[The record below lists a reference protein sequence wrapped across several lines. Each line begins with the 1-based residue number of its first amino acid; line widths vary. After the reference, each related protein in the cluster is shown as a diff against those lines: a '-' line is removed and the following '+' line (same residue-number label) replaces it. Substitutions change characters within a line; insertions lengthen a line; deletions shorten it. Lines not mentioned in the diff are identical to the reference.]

1 MQKTTLVLVLI
12 ALGLGGYVYFYEIR
26 SPSQEKIATESQQ
39 SLFSFTEE
47 DVQRLEIEKETGE
60 TFEFVR
66 LETTASSWRM
76 KRPEGAPAEEGV
88 IVFLLDL
95 LVKESSSKT
104 FTVEANQ
111 LENYGLDNPLA
122 TINVELQD
130 QIKHQVLL
138 GNPTFDEK
146 QIYAQINPEDGETQ
160 EISILPIDFQYAV
173 ERSLS
178 EWKQSPPAEE
188 QETPESDLPSP
199 PGVDSNS
206 SPSPPEEEE

>member
-26 SPSQEKIATESQQ
+26 SPSQEEIATKSQQ

-76 KRPEGAPAEEGV
+76 KRPEGAPAEEGA

-104 FTVEANQ
+104 FTAEANQ

-206 SPSPPEEEE
+206 SPSPSEEEE

>member
-1 MQKTTLVLVLI
+1 MQKTTLVLILI
-12 ALGLGGYVYFYEIR
+12 ALGLGGYVYFFEIR
-26 SPSQEKIATESQQ
+26 SPSQKEAAIESQRN
-39 SLFSFTEE
+39 LFSFAEA
-47 DVQRLEIEKETGE
+47 DVQRLEIAKETGE
-60 TFEFVR
+60 TLEFVR
-66 LETTASSWRM
+66 LEDTANSWRM
-76 KRPEGAPAEEGV
+76 KQPEAAPAEAGT

-95 LVKESSSKT
+95 LVKESISKT

-130 QIKHQVLL
+130 QTKHQVVF
-138 GNPTFDEK
+138 GNPTFDEE
-146 QIYAQINPEDGETQ
+146 QVYAQINPEDGETQ
-160 EISILPIDFQYAV
+160 EVSILPIDFQYAV

-206 SPSPPEEEE
+206 SPSPSEEEE